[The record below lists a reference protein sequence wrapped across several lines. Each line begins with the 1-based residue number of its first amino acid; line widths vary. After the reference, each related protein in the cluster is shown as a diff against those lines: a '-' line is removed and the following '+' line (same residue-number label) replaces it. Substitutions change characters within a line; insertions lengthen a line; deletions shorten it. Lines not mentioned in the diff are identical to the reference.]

1 MCSRAKTSTS
11 HLLSAS
17 KIGLGKTRYEVM
29 RIVEGVAKQKGVLR
43 GEQISHGWWQ
53 RFLDRNLSLSL
64 RSGDSTAGVRID
76 AVNEENMRIYFNL
89 LKEVYDELDFA
100 GDPERIFNM
109 DETGMPL
116 EPRPPKVVAHKGVKK
131 VPYRCSGQMSQI
143 TVMIIGCASATG
155 HVIPPFII
163 FAAKQLNSAWMKDEV
178 AGSRYAVSDNG
189 WIDQELFHYWM
200 IDHFLMHAVA
210 SRPLLLLLDGRSSH
224 FRPDTIQFAKDNDNV
239 FFCLPPHTDCSLFGP
254 LKTHWR
260 NVCHAFHQAQPSAV
274 INKFNFCGL
283 FKEAWLR
290 AVTPDNVIGGFRK
303 AGVYPY
309 DPTRVS
315 ALKHAESNGDKSTS
329 TDVDGPPSDESCSGE
344 DPPVDHQLPDGIGDR
359 FLGDDGIAQDGG
371 DNVNGTGSTYTG
383 KEEIYQMRFEEG
395 YDLYDPDY
403 ILWLELHHPE
413 AVPKYRYTLTCAPT
427 AEHSSESSTPSNIPC
442 VLSLGGSASSLSLS
456 DPSLVTPQLTAK
468 TALPGGSASSLSLSD
483 PSLGTP
489 QSKTKTTP
497 LVIQQVVCL

>member
-1 MCSRAKTSTS
+1 
-11 HLLSAS
+11 
-17 KIGLGKTRYEVM
+17 
-29 RIVEGVAKQKGVLR
+29 
-43 GEQISHGWWQ
+43 
-53 RFLDRNLSLSL
+53 
-64 RSGDSTAGVRID
+64 
-76 AVNEENMRIYFNL
+76 
-89 LKEVYDELDFA
+89 
-100 GDPERIFNM
+100 
-109 DETGMPL
+109 
-116 EPRPPKVVAHKGVKK
+116 
-131 VPYRCSGQMSQI
+131 
-143 TVMIIGCASATG
+143 MIIGCASATG

-163 FAAKQLNSAWMKDEV
+163 FAAKQLDSAWMKDEV

-224 FRPDTIQFAKDNDNV
+224 FRPDTIQFAKDNDIV
-239 FFCLPPHTDCSLFGP
+239 VSCLPPHTTHECQPLDCSLFGP

-303 AGVYPY
+303 TDVYPY

-329 TDVDGPPSDESCSGE
+329 TDVDGHPSDESCSGE

-413 AVPKYRYTLTCAPT
+413 AVPKDRYTLTCAPT
-427 AEHSSESSTPSNIPC
+427 AEHSSESSTPSNIPR
-442 VLSLGGSASSLSLS
+442 VMSLGGSASSLSLS
-456 DPSLVTPQLTAK
+456 PIQVW
-468 TALPGGSASSLSLSD
+468 ALLS
-483 PSLGTP
+483 
-489 QSKTKTTP
+489 QKQRRRP
-497 LVIQQVVCL
+497 LVVRQVVCLSSDSGASTSSNGRNSCKQSVLSQFLPPLPTVTPSRSSSSSQSRARVFTSKVCLDQLAEKEKKKEQKKRGKGEKED